1 MAADINDELLNK
13 LIQEFNTEEEK
24 IFIKHF
30 QIYFK
35 YGYNSEEFI
44 MNFDD
49 IWEFLE
55 FKQKTHAKRLL
66 INKFKL
72 NHDYISLFNNLNN
85 SESGGHNKETIML
98 KISTFKSLCMLANTE
113 KAERLRG
120 YYVKFEKISL
130 QYIELKSKEAIE
142 KLQNDL
148 KKKEEQLREKE
159 VEILNN
165 KILDHHKELLE
176 LYNNK
181 RVIYTLKVQS
191 FDDGS
196 YVIKIGS
203 TEHLRDR
210 VSKIKSVIKNNIILL
225 DVFPCENHIKFE
237 SHIHQN
243 LPLLQKLKHREPI
256 NDYKSIK
263 TYMMRDDNTYT
274 RVKNAILKS
283 ITPFK
288 TKTEDEKKLELKI
301 INATN
306 KQKLIELYKDDV
318 EKLSEALKLL
328 NYTDETCENI
338 ETQDSS
344 DEEIIINEASTSASA
359 LANNNENTPKF
370 YSKVNVNSP
379 VVQLYDGNDIKKLI
393 KVFPSLTEAT
403 REFPEANY
411 TPIKIAAKNRL
422 LYLGYRWHL
431 MDRNHPD
438 SNNAVEIGVTMDS
451 HTRNIGQVAM
461 LNIENT
467 KVLKVFA
474 NQKSASEYIQQCAS
488 VISQVIKYKKPFNG
502 HNWRNWRDLDIE
514 LQNEYLAENELPK
527 VEHKASGVRVQKI
540 CQTSGEI
547 TNYASM
553 ADAVKEN
560 RISVNTIKVSAANNK
575 VYQNNIW
582 KLI

>member
-1 MAADINDELLNK
+1 MAEDIREELLDK
-13 LIQEFNTEEEK
+13 VIREFTSDEEK
-24 IFIKHF
+24 IFIEHF
-30 QIYFK
+30 RIYLK
-35 YGYNSEEFI
+35 YGYNSEQFV

-49 IWEFLE
+49 IWEFLG
-55 FKQKTHAKRLL
+55 FKQKIHAKRLL

-72 NHDYISLFNNLNN
+72 NEDYIS
-85 SESGGHNKETIML
+85 ESDKNDNETIML
-98 KISTFKSLCMLANTE
+98 KISTFKSLCMKANTE
-113 KAERLRG
+113 KAERIRE
-120 YYVKFEKISL
+120 YYVKFEKISI

-142 KLQNDL
+142 ILENDI
-148 KKKEEQLREKE
+148 KKKEVDL
-159 VEILNN
+159 LNN

-196 YVIKIGS
+196 YIIKIGS

-263 TYMMRDDNTYT
+263 TYMMRDDNTYK

-338 ETQDSS
+338 ETQYSS
-344 DEEIIINEASTSASA
+344 DEEIIINKSSDGASTSASA
-359 LANNNENTPKF
+359 IANNNENTPKF